1 MEDGHDNRDLD
12 LRTTP
17 HSRLRG
23 VWVFVSILVI
33 LAVLIGYAWIKVSD
47 AVLVLPKTTNKA
59 VTIPGRT
66 SSLWKPTDQRDQAQ
80 L

>member
-17 HSRLRG
+17 HSYRLRG

-33 LAVLIGYAWIKVSD
+33 LAVMIGYAWIKVSD
-47 AVLVLPKTTNKA
+47 AVLVLPKTTTKA
-59 VTIPGRT
+59 VTIPGSDKLPLEANRST
-66 SSLWKPTDQRDQAQ
+66 
-80 L
+80 